1 MVVKSLVT
9 VYCCNGINLGRS
21 RLRAF
26 YCALLVVVGVF
37 YHALAHAQTAK
48 YSIVSSDDSLRS
60 EVKKNVALYLE
71 DFSSFNRDNLS
82 YWKTQLHRQVSQALQ
97 ALGYYNSKIK
107 LTIDDSANTPTITVD
122 IAMGYPVVINHSQY
136 LVTGSGASFEPFI
149 KQRNSYPL
157 VVGSKLDHGSYQ
169 TTKSAMMDIARAYGF
184 FDAKWT
190 KHQIK
195 VDIKSQTA
203 AIDLVF
209 DTGERFHFG
218 EIIIDG
224 DHASNDIVRA
234 MASFKRGD
242 AYTSATV
249 ANYNI
254 SLNQSRYFTSVQAIP
269 ALPNGL
275 DKSIDIKVSTVH
287 RPRNIVEVSAGVTS
301 ELGERGRLKW
311 VKPWINRYG
320 HSLESEIKL
329 NQQEQ
334 SVTNNYKVPHGD
346 PNLDY
351 TNYVLGWRHT
361 SNFNE
366 TNNRYRKYSLQWQ
379 RHQQINEDWKR
390 ILLLKYEREKD
401 NTQTQ
406 TRTHLIPG
414 VSYIRER
421 REGGITPYWG
431 DRQFISVEVS
441 DKAWGSQSSFY
452 KLSLRSN
459 WLRRFNDTHQ
469 ILLKIDAGYLSANNI
484 NEVPISM
491 RYFAGGDNNLRAYK
505 FNSVSPLDDD
515 DKARGGLTQLLS
527 TIEYS
532 YPIKDQWRLALFHD
546 WGSIGD
552 KFFDDKYSDAGIGI
566 RWETPVGLVRLD
578 FAKGLQGSDI
588 ERFDRPFNI
597 SFAIGLDL

>member
-1 MVVKSLVT
+1 MRV
-9 VYCCNGINLGRS
+9 
-21 RLRAF
+21 F
-26 YCALLVVVGVF
+26 YCAFFVGLGLLF
-37 YHALAHAQTAK
+37 HTIAHAQTVK
-48 YSIVSSDDSLRS
+48 YNIISSDDSLRS

-71 DFSSFNRDNLS
+71 DFSSPNRDNLA
-82 YWKTQLHRQVSQALQ
+82 YWKKQLHRQVNQALQ
-97 ALGYYNSKIK
+97 ALGYYNSKINLSFDK
-107 LTIDDSANTPTITVD
+107 NSNSPTITVD
-122 IAMGYPVVINHSQY
+122 IAMGYPVVITHSNY
-136 LVTGSGASFEPFI
+136 RVSGSGASFEPFVA
-149 KQRNSYPL
+149 QRNSYPL

-169 TTKSAMMDIARAYGF
+169 TTKSSMMDIARAYGF
-184 FDAKWT
+184 FDAKWI
-190 KHQIK
+190 KHSVK

-203 AIDLVF
+203 LIDLVF
-209 DTGERFHFG
+209 DTGERYHFG
-218 EIIIDG
+218 AIVIEG
-224 DHASNDIVRA
+224 NHASNDIVRA
-234 MASFKRGD
+234 MASFKQGD
-242 AYTSATV
+242 AYTSAAI

-275 DKSIDIKVSTVH
+275 DKSIDIKVTAMH

-320 HSLESEIKL
+320 HNLESEIKL

-361 SNFNE
+361 SNFND

-414 VSYIRER
+414 ISYIRER
-421 REGGITPYWG
+421 REGGITPHWG
-431 DRQFISVEVS
+431 DRQFVSVEVS

-459 WLRRFNDTHQ
+459 WLRQYNETHQ
-469 ILLKIDAGYLSANNI
+469 LLLKVEAGYI
-484 NEVPISM
+484 NADEISEVPISM

-505 FNSVSPLDDD
+505 FNSVSPLDSD
-515 DKARGGLTQLLS
+515 DKARGALTQLLS

-532 YPIKDQWRLALFHD
+532 YPIKEKWRLAVFHD
-546 WGSIGD
+546 AGTIGD
-552 KFFDDKYSDAGIGI
+552 KFFEENYSDAGIGV

-588 ERFDRPFNI
+588 KRFDRPFNI